1 MHPRTLALRHSSV
14 DPRRES
20 AEAIRGDLDL
30 TDPANAKILT
40 AHVFRSAHAYDPRGW
55 IIKKASSDDQPDGSP
70 PGLTQLMR
78 IADTRDLTLFVNV
91 GLPSE
96 AAEEFPEIMELITE
110 SDLFDLHAR
119 HFGLEPQFERA
130 VYKYRGGL
138 FKFDFSKPK
147 S

>member
-1 MHPRTLALRHSSV
+1 MNAGSGASV
-14 DPRRES
+14 VVVEDAGS
-20 AEAIRGDLDL
+20 ARI
-30 TDPANAKILT
+30 
-40 AHVFRSAHAYDPRGW
+40 YDPFGW
-55 IIKKASSDDQPDGSP
+55 LVETASNDSLPDGAP